1 MRKSWPFALV
11 VIVVGGLAGV
21 AIAGRPEPSD
31 PFVLDSSITVAES
44 TSSSQAVSTSTS
56 LSESVTTTTIAA
68 TSTVPSST
76 SVAPTTTTTTAAPT
90 TAAATTTTVLATTTT
105 VLGPLPRDQVRLV
118 LANGDGRFRL
128 ASTTADRIRPL
139 GYSMVLG
146 DSLETVDA
154 TVIYY
159 RPGFDDEAAYAAD
172 DIGVPDA
179 IILAFPD
186 NASQPITDSDASG
199 DVIVVLGPDA
209 PR

>member
-44 TSSSQAVSTSTS
+44 TSSTEAVGTTTSIA
-56 LSESVTTTTIAA
+56 ESVTTTTIAA
-68 TSTVPSST
+68 TTTVPSST
-76 SVAPTTTTTTAAPT
+76 SVAPTTAAEQTTTAVPT
-90 TAAATTTTVLATTTT
+90 TTVPATTTTI
-105 VLGPLPRDQVRLV
+105 LGPLPRDQVRLV
-118 LANGDGRFRL
+118 IANGDGRFRL

-146 DSLETVDA
+146 DSVETVDA

-159 RPGFDDEAAYAAD
+159 RPGFDDEAAYAAE

-179 IILAFPD
+179 IILAFPN
-186 NASQPITDSDASG
+186 NAAQPITDSDAGG